1 MGKPS
6 YLPLLNTIAVNEKKG
21 EIFLSAW
28 ADATPDEDLETALRF
43 VAIREGEHA
52 WAFTKRLCELG
63 YETSEEDAYQ
73 VFSDFDGLLNCV
85 CSDAADA
92 EKVKTVTGMLG
103 TGGPDPFGRLFED
116 TTIDPVTGALLGRYI
131 AEERDSGRRLQAAYE
146 RVINRSDKGDRNG
159 GKDVKKKDRP
169 SGSNSELAELKASI
183 KALKKEVKAL
193 KRLM

>member
-28 ADATPDEDLETALRF
+28 ADATPDVDLEAVLRL

-52 WAFTKRLCELG
+52 WAFSKRICELG
-63 YETSEEDAYQ
+63 YQVSEADAYQ

-85 CSDAADA
+85 CSDADDA
-92 EKVKTVTGMLG
+92 EKVKTVNGMLG
-103 TGGPDPFGRLFED
+103 TGGEDPFGRIFED
-116 TTIDPVTGALLGRYI
+116 TTIDPATGALLGRYI
-131 AEERDSGRRLQAAYE
+131 AEERDSGRRLEKAYA
-146 RVINRSDKGDRNG
+146 RIIDRADR
-159 GKDVKKKDRP
+159 KSSKKKGKEPQPDSEP
-169 SGSNSELAELKASI
+169 AELAELKASI